1 MGCTMTQPQREAV
14 CQFLTKVKNRITICP
29 RNPTARCSPERMET
43 GFRPG
48 ICSPVLIVSIVDS
61 GKGSNIY
68 QSVDGDAKRGL
79 CDMFGPL
86 VPLRWNTTGWAA
98 QKQRGCISHEFRS

>member
-1 MGCTMTQPQREAV
+1 MGYTTTQPQREAV

-29 RNPTARCSPERMET
+29 RNPTARCSPGRMEM
-43 GFRPG
+43 GPRPG
-48 ICSPVLIVSIVDS
+48 ICSPLLLSSVVDS
-61 GKGSNIY
+61 RKGPNVH

-86 VPLRWNTTGWAA
+86 VPLRWSTTGWAA
-98 QKQRGCISHEFRS
+98 